1 MSSSSSSSS
10 EIQTLDSTDFSAA
23 RYVDELL
30 PNAAALADVVAVRTH
45 IAQKRAA
52 AQQTVERRQRA
63 AADSGRQTEGVAEAT
78 AAIATLHGRITAMRG
93 AAQRAERMVFDMTQ
107 DIKALD
113 AAKRNVAVA
122 AATAQQLQ
130 QLAAATA
137 QLRDECEQQRL
148 GDAAATVAT
157 IDGLRKAVAGLRRV
171 RAVEVL
177 ARAAE
182 AQQRTAGDVA
192 VAAVQ
197 RAFDAQG
204 RPVAGAAGAAR
215 DACRCSEAA
224 GERARVVDW
233 YCGEQLRA
241 YGALFPADVAAVEHV
256 ARRYAWLRRI
266 LRNAADDH
274 PQVFPADWRMPA
286 QVARRFAVAT
296 RAALDAAVG
305 AGAQADASTLT
316 TAIGETRAFE
326 TQCDQ
331 RFAPA
336 QHGEAGF
343 SGVVS
348 EAFAPLV
355 AAAVRDECA
364 RLEKLVQR
372 LGTQRD
378 DAADDAGVLA
388 SGAELLYQMREAL
401 RRGAAVA
408 AGDTLADLARGLA
421 HVLDTYAHVVLT
433 PRLGRATAGA
443 NSGAAAALNGLA
455 AAAAVA
461 NTADYC
467 AAAAEQLERR
477 LAERVDAQVSFAGS
491 RDALLSAAAA
501 AIAALVDCAAATIAP
516 ALAAL
521 PAQRWD
527 TVHAVGDQSE
537 YVALAAAAVDTAVA
551 AARRHLVAPRHFRAF
566 SDRLAARFAE
576 RLAAAIGACRRVSEV
591 GAEQLLL
598 DAQALRA
605 VLLAAPGAATPAYA
619 RIIARGFG
627 RVEALLK
634 ALLAPAQPAAL
645 AERFLL
651 LFPTAPRDSFRL
663 VLRLK
668 GLPPPEHGAYERALE
683 GLCGGSQGQGADMK
697 GQGGAP
703 EEQDACTEPPATPL
717 GALDTD
723 PETLAPP
730 EPGEPAVRARFNEN
744 LRRFMGGMRLA

>member
-1 MSSSSSSSS
+1 MSSSASSPS
-10 EIQTLDSTDFSAA
+10 ERQALDSTEFSAA

-30 PNAAALADVVAVRTH
+30 PNAATLAGVEAIRAR
-45 IAQKRAA
+45 IAQQRAA
-52 AQQTVERRQRA
+52 AQQAVEQRQRA
-63 AADSGRQTEGVAEAT
+63 AADGGRQTEGVVEAT
-78 AAIATLHGRITAMRG
+78 AAIATLHGRVTAMRG

-113 AAKRNVAVA
+113 AAKRNVAAVA
-122 AATAQQLQ
+122 AAAQQLQ

-137 QLRDECEQQRL
+137 RLREECEQQRL

-171 RAVEVL
+171 RAVEAL

-204 RPVAGAAGAAR
+204 RLVAGAAGAAQ
-215 DACRCSEAA
+215 DACRCSAAA
-224 GERARVVDW
+224 GGRARVVDW

-241 YGALFPADVAAVEHV
+241 YSALFPADAAAVEHV

-266 LRNAADDH
+266 LRNAAEDH
-274 PQVFPADWRMPA
+274 AQVFPADWRMPA

-305 AGAQADASTLT
+305 AGAHADISTLA

-336 QHGEAGF
+336 QHGEAEF
-343 SGVVS
+343 SGTVL
-348 EAFAPLV
+348 EAFSPLV
-355 AAAVRDECA
+355 AAAVRGECTQ
-364 RLEKLVQR
+364 LEQLVRR
-372 LGTQRD
+372 LGAQRD
-378 DAADDAGVLA
+378 DAADEAGVLA

-401 RRGAAVA
+401 RRGASVA
-408 AGDTLADLARGLA
+408 AGDALADLARGLA
-421 HVLDTYAHVVLT
+421 RVLDTYAHVVLT
-433 PRLGRATAGA
+433 PRLGRAAAGA
-443 NSGAAAALNGLA
+443 SSGATAALNGLA

-477 LAERVDAQVSFAGS
+477 LAERVDARVSFADS

-501 AIAALVDCAAATIAP
+501 AITALVDCAVAMVAP

-527 TVHAVGDQSE
+527 AVHAVGDQSE
-537 YVALAAAAVDTAVA
+537 YVAQAASAIDAAVA

-576 RLAAAIGACRRVSEV
+576 RLAAAVGACRRVSEV

-605 VLLAAPGAATPAYA
+605 VLLAAPGAVPPAYA
-619 RIIARGFG
+619 RIVARGFG

-634 ALLAPAQPAAL
+634 ALLAPARPAAL
-645 AERFLL
+645 AERFVL
-651 LFPTAPRDSFRL
+651 LFPAAPRDTFRL

-668 GLPPPEHGAYERALE
+668 GLPPPEHGAYERALD
-683 GLCGGSQGQGADMK
+683 GLCGSSEEQAADSEDQGAD
-697 GQGGAP
+697 
-703 EEQDACTEPPATPL
+703 TEPLATPL
-717 GALDTD
+717 GESDADAEAL
-723 PETLAPP
+723 AAP
-730 EPGEPAVRARFNEN
+730 EPGESAVRARFNEN